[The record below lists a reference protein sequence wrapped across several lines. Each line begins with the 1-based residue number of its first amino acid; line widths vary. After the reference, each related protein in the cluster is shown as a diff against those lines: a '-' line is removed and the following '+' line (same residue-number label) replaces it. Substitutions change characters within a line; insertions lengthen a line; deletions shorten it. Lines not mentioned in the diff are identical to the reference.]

1 MYPCHQD
8 CALRNIM
15 KINTNQLYD
24 LNQVQEDLE
33 DLLHHEPARLQE
45 ITEKSR
51 IVNDKIREK
60 LARARHL
67 NYCIEK
73 GCDVCFSDSGVY
85 FE

>member
-1 MYPCHQD
+1 MNPCYQD

-15 KINTNQLYD
+15 NINTNQLYD
-24 LNQVQEDLE
+24 LNQVREDLE

-51 IVNDKIREK
+51 ILNDKLCEK

-73 GCDVCFSDSGVY
+73 GCDVCFPDSGVF